1 MLVLHV
7 HLHVFVCV
15 NPMYL
20 SLEIIPA
27 EKQTTNQPKFF
38 KTQSKKDIHTFD
50 IFISF
55 NEINIILF
63 QR

>member
-27 EKQTTNQPKFF
+27 EKTTNQPKFF
-38 KTQSKKDIHTFD
+38 KTQGKKDIHTFD